1 MRLYVQKAE
10 CVHFM
15 HAGVLAVIS
24 WVDRASEFAKKN
36 SVGRQDARTVRLST
50 GMKAWLKLA
59 ASVAGFE
66 PTPRKGRKKIFYLYQ
81 AAWAQ
86 TS

>member
-1 MRLYVQKAE
+1 MRAFL
-10 CVHFM
+10 

-24 WVDRASEFAKKN
+24 WVDRASEFAKKFAWKTP
-36 SVGRQDARTVRLST
+36 VLCLSA
-50 GMKAWLKLA
+50 GMKAWLKCA
-59 ASVAGFE
+59 ASVAAFE
-66 PTPRKGRKKIFYLYQ
+66 PTPRKGWKKIFYLYQ